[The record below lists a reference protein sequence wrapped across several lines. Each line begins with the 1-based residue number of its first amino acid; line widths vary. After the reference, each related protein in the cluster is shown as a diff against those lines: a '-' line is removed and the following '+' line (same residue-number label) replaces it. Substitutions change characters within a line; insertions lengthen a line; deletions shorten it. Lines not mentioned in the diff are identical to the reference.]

1 MSQTFTKQFNS
12 MGQFVSLPNNS
23 YWLSREE
30 AILSYLHQR
39 NAPVP
44 KVQLK
49 NLLDNELVLENVGHS
64 LADFFKKNDSP
75 SYDEATIIAV
85 VLNTII
91 SLESIFNLGVLHLD
105 IALRNIATSNIRSE
119 NIFILDFS
127 HALSQH
133 NQLQKPLPLIPTEG
147 LHHPLLI
154 NSLSS
159 DWENYFAY
167 FSIRNQKIDST
178 LVISNE
184 EFTEYWPQS
193 LSVQDLSTNKAVLC
207 HGIANLLN
215 EFSIALSYSNALNE
229 YLLETSQKLRFLE
242 EDDANFVLSEVI
254 NDLKN
259 KKKSLVAINTEGTP
273 IPSIS
278 FNAKEKHVEEGLN
291 NTNAISLNSQINIA
305 KKKNLRDI
313 QSKITNQ
320 SYRTLSEIALEIP
333 IWALIFL
340 NGWWINLII
349 EVAKIRL
356 SDNLIIALVISFF
369 IFTILFFTSFFINPP
384 KNIFFR
390 MSALLII
397 CLTELMTILSFISI
411 ISPHLWLWIPSATIL
426 SAASFFL
433 IFKIIQNIKKLSS

>member
-1 MSQTFTKQFNS
+1 MGFLVMLLMFEDWTK
-12 MGQFVSLPNNS
+12 
-23 YWLSREE
+23 
-30 AILSYLHQR
+30 
-39 NAPVP
+39 
-44 KVQLK
+44 
-49 NLLDNELVLENVGHS
+49 
-64 LADFFKKNDSP
+64 
-75 SYDEATIIAV
+75 T
-85 VLNTII
+85 
-91 SLESIFNLGVLHLD
+91 
-105 IALRNIATSNIRSE
+105 RSK
-119 NIFILDFS
+119 I
-127 HALSQH
+127 
-133 NQLQKPLPLIPTEG
+133 
-147 LHHPLLI
+147 
-154 NSLSS
+154 
-159 DWENYFAY
+159 NYFAH

-278 FNAKEKHVEEGLN
+278 FNAKEKHVEEGFN

-369 IFTILFFTSFFINPP
+369 IFTILFFTSFFINPQ